1 MVVRLGIEESAN
13 YKLDAK
19 VSYGGLKYN
28 EDNFKIKRRIVENN
42 SNEVSG
48 IVGKEESP
56 SATVNIDASYG
67 SVKLY

>member
-1 MVVRLGIEESAN
+1 MGLKKHAN
-13 YKLDAK
+13 YNLDAK

-28 EDNFKIKRRIVENN
+28 EENFKNQRRIVENN

-56 SATVNIDASYG
+56 TA
-67 SVKLY
+67 KC